1 MAVAGIKLQLD
12 SKEIAGLRDSL
23 RNLFAPKEVAP
34 ILGEALEKAI
44 WPAFL
49 RLREVT
55 PVGPTGNLK
64 RAVNHKVRVYGKDGG
79 AVGLIGYNRSGK
91 GEAQEITPGGV
102 QLGPDRAF
110 HQWWLEFGTK
120 QREVPSG
127 RNPTG
132 GPKERQYQRRSPTAP
147 YQRARR
153 RNGRLI
159 IETVQGSG
167 VLHEVRE
174 RVPTYIA
181 SSLSGTGPFK
191 IMRKSDGG
199 VSTDNPHAFFKKSNR
214 PIVIPRM
221 QPGGTEGQPPVE
233 TAWRQSQRQVAFILQ
248 QELRI
253 SLERAL
259 SSLNYSGTGTV
270 IGTP

>member
-1 MAVAGIKLQLD
+1 MAVAGIKLELD

-23 RNLFAPKEVAP
+23 RNLFSPKEVAP

-44 WPAFL
+44 WPAYL

-55 PVGPTGNLK
+55 PFGVTGNLR
-64 RAVNHKVRVYGKDGG
+64 RAVNHKVKTYPRNGG

-91 GEAQEITPGGV
+91 GEAQEITAGGV

-120 QREVPSG
+120 RRVVRKVANKPYTRTSKLGKVHQVSG
-127 RNPTG
+127 QN
-132 GPKERQYQRRSPTAP
+132 S
-147 YQRARR
+147 
-153 RNGRLI
+153 
-159 IETVQGSG
+159 V
-167 VLHEVRE
+167 
-174 RVPTYIA
+174 IA
-181 SSLSGTGPFK
+181 SSQASYGPFRIFK
-191 IMRKSDGG
+191 RQDGG
-199 VSTDNPHAFFKKSNR
+199 LATDPQYPKAFFKKAKKGQEL
-214 PIVIPRM
+214 VIDPSPR
-221 QPGGTEGQPPVE
+221 GGIDGQPPVK
-233 TAWRQSQRQVAFILQ
+233 TAWEQSQSKVAFILQ

-270 IGTP
+270 SGTP